1 MSWMVAVALLS
12 LQRIRTFP
20 AATLITYE
28 YVGVKQCSMPVQV
41 GLSRLVYSGPMNWLP
56 DAFDKAARANR
67 SRTALVEED
76 RSWTFG
82 ELAEESDAIAA
93 MLREKV
99 AGHAVGVLLLNSQ
112 KYVTTLLGV
121 WKAGKTPVPLN
132 YLLPPQELAYII
144 KDSGMSALI
153 TSQFFAQAVSAVKPL
168 FGDKGVILM
177 ADSPD
182 FAPKASN
189 ASATYQDPALYLYTS
204 GTTGKPKGVILTHRN
219 LATNVEACQR
229 AGGFD
234 HRDSFLCLLPFFHTY
249 AITGT
254 ILLPLLNG
262 SKMVLVDR
270 FQPLKVMKLIEDHAI
285 SVFLAIPSMYRVLA
299 HTEGDFKLNSVR
311 FPISGG
317 EPLPVAVA
325 EAFEKRFGVPI
336 FEGYGQTEASP
347 VISLNV
353 PAKRKIGT
361 VGPPLP
367 GVEIAIW
374 DDQKNPVD
382 LDVIGEIMVRG
393 PNVMEGYYNLP
404 DETSKTMTRG
414 WLHTGDLGTM
424 DAEGF
429 VTITGRKKDLIISA
443 GENIYPREIEEVLA
457 QHPKVKE
464 VAVIGVKDEVR
475 GEVPKAFVIAREG
488 MTVDEKE
495 LRHFC
500 RENIAGYKVPR
511 HFAVVADL
519 PRTPTGKVLKRLLPA
534 D

>member
-1 MSWMVAVALLS
+1 MV
-12 LQRIRTFP
+12 RRP
-20 AATLITYE
+20 
-28 YVGVKQCSMPVQV
+28 
-41 GLSRLVYSGPMNWLP
+41 LVYSGPMTWLP
-56 DAFDKAARANR
+56 QAFDKAAQANR
-67 SRTALVEED
+67 SRTALIDED

-82 ELAEESDAIAA
+82 DLAEESDAIATL
-93 MLREKV
+93 LREKV
-99 AGHAVGVLLLNSQ
+99 SGDTVGVLLLNSPR
-112 KYVTTLLGV
+112 YVTTLLGV

-144 KDSGMSALI
+144 RDSGMSALV
-153 TSQFFAQAVSAVKPL
+153 TSQFFAQAVAAIKPL

-177 ADSPD
+177 ADAPD
-182 FAPKASN
+182 FPPKSAKPPEAS
-189 ASATYQDPALYLYTS
+189 YRDPALYLYTS
-204 GTTGKPKGVILTHRN
+204 GTTGKPKGVVLTHRN
-219 LATNVEACQR
+219 LSANVESCQQ

-262 SKMVLVDR
+262 SRMVLVDR

-299 HTEGDFKLNSVR
+299 HTEGDFDLDSVR

-353 PAKRKIGT
+353 PSGRKTGT
-361 VGPPLP
+361 VGRALP
-367 GVEIAIW
+367 GVEVAIW
-374 DDQKNPVD
+374 DEQKNPVGV
-382 LDVIGEIMVRG
+382 DVIGEIVVRA
-393 PNVMEGYYNLP
+393 PSVMEGYYNLP
-404 DETSKTMTRG
+404 EETSKTITRE
-414 WLHTGDLGTM
+414 WLHTGDLGKM

-475 GEVPKAFVIAREG
+475 GEVPKAFVIARDG

-500 RENIAGYKVPR
+500 RENLAGYKVPR
-511 HFAVVADL
+511 HFAIVPDL
-519 PRTPTGKVLKRLLPA
+519 PRTPTGKILKRMLPIE
-534 D
+534 